1 MAQCQPQQQL
11 PLPRLR
17 RRCRCRLVIDQY
29 SITITITITPRVCG
43 KLRLGKVN
51 EKCVEQRLPPPMCC
65 HLSPAA
71 QQLTNL
77 FATRLNLQGLP
88 LLLLLRCLFAN
99 SIAILCSSGS
109 PWRMS
114 NVWPRFRK
122 LSLFMLQQ
130 QLPPTTREIQ
140 CTFSCTLT
148 PLLPPL
154 CCTAISLEGISKFRK
169 IKLNFTQCVCAL
181 SCHATHN
188 VASLWPLS
196 CLCVAG

>member
-1 MAQCQPQQQL
+1 MAQCQLQQQL

-17 RRCRCRLVIDQY
+17 LRRCRLVIDQY

-65 HLSPAA
+65 HLSPAS

-148 PLLPPL
+148 PLLLHL
-154 CCTAISLEGISKFRK
+154 CAALRSHLKAFP
-169 IKLNFTQCVCAL
+169 NFAK
-181 SCHATHN
+181 SN
-188 VASLWPLS
+188 
-196 CLCVAG
+196 

>member
-1 MAQCQPQQQL
+1 MW
-11 PLPRLR
+11 
-17 RRCRCRLVIDQY
+17 
-29 SITITITITPRVCG
+29 
-43 KLRLGKVN
+43 
-51 EKCVEQRLPPPMCC
+51 C

-77 FATRLNLQGLP
+77 FATRLNLQGLLMWLP
-88 LLLLLRCLFAN
+88 LRCLFAN

-109 PWRMS
+109 PWRMR

-169 IKLNFTQCVCAL
+169 IKLNFTQCVLLCVCVCAL